1 MLAAHRERK
10 SGILLQIVVF
20 GGGRLPVSIRC
31 RGVLFDMDGVLISS
45 TAADERTWL
54 RWARLRGME
63 NSFSIQATH
72 GRRSVDTLRALRPD
86 LDAEQEALLLE
97 ELDAEEMGGVVRLPG
112 VAALLAAIPDERR
125 AVVTSAS
132 TRLMQNRLG
141 AAGLALPRYA
151 ITADMVAHGKPHP
164 EPYQRGAAMLGL
176 VPADCLVIED
186 APAGIASGRAA
197 GCRVLGVLTSHTADE
212 LQGADWQVASLSMVR
227 AEVQEDG
234 WIEIDCNE

>member
-1 MLAAHRERK
+1 MPE
-10 SGILLQIVVF
+10 
-20 GGGRLPVSIRC
+20 SIRC

-72 GRRSVDTLRALRPD
+72 GRRSMDTLRALRPN

-97 ELDAEEMGGVVRLPG
+97 ELDAEEMGGVVQLPG
-112 VAALLAAIPDERR
+112 VAALLGAIPEERR

-132 TRLMQNRLG
+132 TRLMQNRLR
-141 AAGLALPRYA
+141 AAALAVPRHA
-151 ITADMVAHGKPHP
+151 ITADMVTHGKPHP

-176 VPADCLVIED
+176 APAECLVIED
-186 APAGIASGRAA
+186 APAGIAAGRAA
-197 GCRVLGVLTSHTADE
+197 GCRVLGVLSSHTADDLHE
-212 LQGADWQVASLSMVR
+212 ADWRVASLSGVR
-227 AEVQEDG
+227 AEVKKDG
-234 WIEIDCNE
+234 WIDIGFGG

>member
-86 LDAEQEALLLE
+86 
-97 ELDAEEMGGVVRLPG
+97 LDAEEMGGVVRLPG

>member
-1 MLAAHRERK
+1 
-10 SGILLQIVVF
+10 
-20 GGGRLPVSIRC
+20 LPESVRC

-63 NSFSIQATH
+63 SSFSIQATH

-97 ELDAEEMGGVVRLPG
+97 ELDAEEMRGVVQLPG
-112 VAALLAAIPDERR
+112 VAALLTAIPEDRR

-141 AAGLALPRYA
+141 AAGLAVPRHA
-151 ITADMVAHGKPHP
+151 ITADMVAQGKPHP
-164 EPYQRGAAMLGL
+164 EPYLRGAAMLGL
-176 VPADCLVIED
+176 APAECLVIED
-186 APAGIASGRAA
+186 APAGIAAGRAA
-197 GCRVLGVLTSHTADE
+197 GCRVLGVLSSHTPDD
-212 LQGADWQVASLSMVR
+212 LSSADWLVASLSMVR
-227 AEVQEDG
+227 AELKEDG
-234 WIEIDCNE
+234 WIEIDFGG